1 MVRSYFRYTEKA
13 TWGLVVS
20 GGGRVVAL
28 SDGRTALSPML
39 EDVCAWSIR
48 HGGIERRLRPAVS
61 SEVTALELSPT
72 EELLAVGYADG
83 SVRLWSM
90 GAGVAGGEGDE
101 ADAERVTLS
110 GHRGAVLSLSFSSD
124 GAQLASGGSDTL
136 VVLWDVVGEAGI
148 CKLRGHRG
156 AVTGVALLASLSA
169 VASVSKDG
177 SLRLWDLHTQHC
189 VQACHAPS
197 GELWAVCSTGD
208 SLLTGGAGGELLLWA
223 VARSAVAVERPG
235 NGTAPDSGDGP
246 ADGVSDGVSDVA
258 GPPGASTE
266 VLRGERLW
274 MAAQATLCGALP
286 TSSSARVALIL
297 PSRDGGCVGV
307 QFADRTMGMWRVRD
321 GADRLRRASKRKA
334 EKARKRKRKDGA
346 AAASDEE
353 EEEGA
358 VGSETLAAYEAVCGL
373 RSSHKLHSFAFL
385 QSKPASTPLRLL
397 VAQRDN
403 SAAVWEVDL
412 KARSAAL
419 SEAGVA
425 TPAGHKAEPRAVA
438 LSGDDAMVASVSD
451 GEARVWSLGTRQCT
465 RSLGCGYGLSV
476 AFVGSNQ
483 FVAVGT
489 KAGALQL
496 FELATGDMLS
506 EESQAH
512 GGAVW
517 GLDVGPRG
525 ASLLSASAD
534 KTVCTW
540 ALVGSRLV
548 REQSIEVGDDAMC
561 ASLTPDGT
569 KALVGLL
576 DATVKLVDLDSQK
589 TLLLLY
595 GHKLPVRMGCVG
607 WGQRTRNG
615 AAGLC
620 PASFACCPIPTGP
633 IRPSLCRQVLSV
645 AASSDG
651 QLAASV
657 SADKSLK
664 LWGLDF
670 GDLHRSIY
678 AHTEPVTAVAW
689 VPKTHYLFTAGKDG
703 LLKHWDADTYTLIH
717 VLRGHH
723 AEVWGLAVG
732 RSGAHVVSASRDR
745 SIRLWTRSAEQVFLE
760 EEREAEVEAVLDA
773 SLEKQQQ
780 AAEAEEEEAAALG
793 VDGRAEA
800 EAGAA
805 GRRTL
810 ESVKGAER
818 VLEALK
824 TLDDEDERVTEYE
837 AALARWQTKPADR
850 PQPVLVPNL
859 LLLNLSPSAYLLRAL
874 GGVRTAELEQALLLL
889 PFDAVRGLLT
899 RLLPLLEA
907 EAPIELM
914 ARCVLYLLRVH
925 HKAIVA
931 NRSLL
936 EVLQPLAAALHGR
949 VARERAT
956 LGYNLAALGFV
967 KRAVERAGSGSFFD
981 RAAAPTP
988 SVAELRRRTAAREKA
1003 GAGGTRKKRAAK
1015 VAE

>member
-48 HGGIERRLRPAVS
+48 HGGIERRLRPAVP

-197 GELWAVCSTGD
+197 GELWAVCATGD

-235 NGTAPDSGDGP
+235 NGTAPDAGDGP
-246 ADGVSDGVSDVA
+246 ADGVSNGVSDAA

-346 AAASDEE
+346 AAASDD

-358 VGSETLAAYEAVCGL
+358 VGSEALAAYEAVCGL

-483 FVAVGT
+483 FVVVGT

-589 TLLLLY
+589 TLLLFY

-607 WGQRTRNG
+607 WGSAHGQRVGGGG
-615 AAGLC
+615 AQWRGWSVPRIVCLL
-620 PASFACCPIPTGP
+620 CPIPYGAHPPISVPAGP
-633 IRPSLCRQVLSV
+633 
-645 AASSDG
+645 
-651 QLAASV
+651 
-657 SADKSLK
+657 
-664 LWGLDF
+664 
-670 GDLHRSIY
+670 
-678 AHTEPVTAVAW
+678 
-689 VPKTHYLFTAGKDG
+689 
-703 LLKHWDADTYTLIH
+703 
-717 VLRGHH
+717 LRGRVVRRPAGRVRLRRQEPQAVGFGLWRPAPVHLRPHRARDGGGVGAEDALPVHGWQGRAAQALGRRYVH
-723 AEVWGLAVG
+723 AHPRAARPPRRGVGPGRRPERRTRGVGLARPFDPAVDAVG
-732 RSGAHVVSASRDR
+732 RAG
-745 SIRLWTRSAEQVFLE
+745 VF
-760 EEREAEVEAVLDA
+760 
-773 SLEKQQQ
+773 
-780 AAEAEEEEAAALG
+780 
-793 VDGRAEA
+793 
-800 EAGAA
+800 
-805 GRRTL
+805 
-810 ESVKGAER
+810 
-818 VLEALK
+818 
-824 TLDDEDERVTEYE
+824 
-837 AALARWQTKPADR
+837 
-850 PQPVLVPNL
+850 
-859 LLLNLSPSAYLLRAL
+859 
-874 GGVRTAELEQALLLL
+874 GG
-889 PFDAVRGLLT
+889 
-899 RLLPLLEA
+899 
-907 EAPIELM
+907 
-914 ARCVLYLLRVH
+914 
-925 HKAIVA
+925 
-931 NRSLL
+931 
-936 EVLQPLAAALHGR
+936 
-949 VARERAT
+949 
-956 LGYNLAALGFV
+956 
-967 KRAVERAGSGSFFD
+967 
-981 RAAAPTP
+981 
-988 SVAELRRRTAAREKA
+988 
-1003 GAGGTRKKRAAK
+1003 GAGGRG
-1015 VAE
+1015 